1 MIDDPFYTILSQQKY
16 QSMFDYL
23 PRYYSNIIE
32 EHKQKE
38 DHERIN

>member
-1 MIDDPFYTILSQQKY
+1 
-16 QSMFDYL
+16 MFDYL

-38 DHERIN
+38 DHDRFDPGYNIQEQQEKVL